1 MPNKPKTKAAAKRSK
16 TETAA
21 VELPE
26 WMDGTPTMIYSLEAF
41 HEQTRQQVNLT
52 VEEYDAL
59 KEHLCKLR
67 GIEVPA
73 EEAAHAN

>member
-1 MPNKPKTKAAAKRSK
+1 MKKTKTKPAAKRPK

-26 WMDGTPTMIYSLEAF
+26 WMDGTPTMMYTLEAF
-41 HEQTRQQVNLT
+41 HEQTRQEVRLT
-52 VEEYDAL
+52 LEEYDAL

-73 EEAAHAN
+73 EEAAHA